1 MRTLSIVSTL
11 VSLTVLSS
19 AANAGMPMG
28 NGSMLNG
35 LSTNGTQL
43 CNGMKT
49 NGSLVN
55 MNNMQVLDA
64 VLPNP
69 HTASVHLRKVVMS
82 TTDIVL
88 YGKVLSQ
95 RSGERYRQ

>member
-1 MRTLSIVSTL
+1 MRTPSIVSTL
-11 VSLTVLSS
+11 VSLTILSS

-28 NGSMLNG
+28 NGTMLNG
-35 LSTNGTQL
+35 LSANGTQL
-43 CNGMKT
+43 GNGTKT

-55 MNNMQVLDA
+55 MNNMQVFDA
-64 VLPNP
+64 VLPNLQ
-69 HTASVHLRKVVMS
+69 TASVHLRKVVMS
-82 TTDIVL
+82 TKDIEL